1 MSGDYQGIKIRLH
14 EPGGFTEHLPDDLL
28 PFLADCLEQV
38 TEITDLA
45 REDETV
51 IWGPD
56 EQLKIIFGQGR
67 DGDQR
72 RWGKMEIQVR
82 ELPCPVVENISR
94 ALHPYVGS

>member
-56 EQLKIIFGQGR
+56 EQLKQYL
-67 DGDQR
+67 
-72 RWGKMEIQVR
+72 VR
-82 ELPCPVVENISR
+82 EGTETKDGGVKWISR
-94 ALHPYVGS
+94 YENSLVP